1 MLCGTLDTK
10 AKASMI
16 SRVGTAYWEGA
27 FPLEH
32 VYPRGKLGVTVKV
45 LGAVLELPHLQAMDC
60 FARERKLGL
69 DWGEVTHW
77 YPHIS
82 RGGWLL
88 FLG

>member
-16 SRVGTAYWEGA
+16 SRVGTAYWTGA

-32 VYPRGKLGVTVKV
+32 VYPRRKLGVTAKV

-60 FARERKLGL
+60 FAREWKLGL